1 MMYIQNKIDEE
12 LFNINLWIQK
22 LSKLVKSSLE
32 ESKRI
37 IMDNWVKYNATAQKH
52 LQSISKYEVLNKY
65 FKEGDW
71 TTNEHVEKSVSF
83 LYSEELFFRFNRNLD
98 ALKTLIN
105 HHKKEDKS
113 TLDWFED
120 RRGEFLKL
128 QICPH
133 KHFEALLKGYDK
145 KPEITEFKEPKTK

>member
-52 LQSISKYEVLNKY
+52 LQSIGQYEVLNKY

-71 TTNEHVEKSVSF
+71 TTNDHV
-83 LYSEELFFRFNRNLD
+83 
-98 ALKTLIN
+98 
-105 HHKKEDKS
+105 
-113 TLDWFED
+113 
-120 RRGEFLKL
+120 
-128 QICPH
+128 
-133 KHFEALLKGYDK
+133 
-145 KPEITEFKEPKTK
+145 